1 MDSADLSAGLI
12 GILEPQVVASNGLL
26 ASLDNAER
34 EATLAHELAHWARG
48 GNLRVLGVWLL
59 RALQALNPAS
69 LLLFR
74 ALIEAEEAACDEV
87 TDHALE
93 RARGEILRRAELA
106 STRSRVEQLLSG
118 VAQVHPS
125 TGAKAAMGLGLA
137 FLLWSIS

>member
-1 MDSADLSAGLI
+1 
-12 GILEPQVVASNGLL
+12 VL
-26 ASLDNAER
+26 AS
-34 EATLAHELAHWARG
+34 
-48 GNLRVLGVWLL
+48 
-59 RALQALNPAS
+59 
-69 LLLFR
+69 
-74 ALIEAEEAACDEV
+74 ALIKAHGHPESLI